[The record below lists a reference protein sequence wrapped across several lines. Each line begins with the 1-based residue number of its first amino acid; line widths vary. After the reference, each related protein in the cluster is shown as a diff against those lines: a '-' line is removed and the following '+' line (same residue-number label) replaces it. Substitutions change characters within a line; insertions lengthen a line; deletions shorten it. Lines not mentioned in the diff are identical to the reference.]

1 MGKCSIDNGRLIM
14 KAGKM
19 RLLVA
24 VFLFTMLFAG
34 MPWIYPAQSVDAN
47 SGAATGEAS
56 FEEVREEMRE
66 LGQALGR
73 YGAEQRDRAL
83 ERARPALE
91 DLDRRLD
98 ALEKSIEENWDEMSQ
113 AARERS
119 RRAMRE
125 LRRQRVELAEKYG
138 ALKSSSAGAWEQMR
152 EGFLDAFSVLNE
164 AWEKSIEDFR
174 ERGDAQDEVTL

>member
-1 MGKCSIDNGRLIM
+1 MKKGWEGTIGVVLLAMAMIICSAWTGSAQNVEHGPD
-14 KAGKM
+14 
-19 RLLVA
+19 A
-24 VFLFTMLFAG
+24 VPVEAPDET
-34 MPWIYPAQSVDAN
+34 SV
-47 SGAATGEAS
+47 EAS
-56 FEEVREEMRE
+56 FEEVRKEMRE

-73 YGAEQRDRAL
+73 YGVEQRDRAL
-83 ERARPALE
+83 ERSKPALE

-98 ALEKSIEENWDEMSQ
+98 ALEKSIENNWDEMSQ

-125 LRRQRVELAEKYG
+125 LRRQRVELAERYG

-164 AWEKSIEDFR
+164 AWEKSIEEFR
-174 ERGDAQDEVTL
+174 EQRDAKDEVKL

>member
-1 MGKCSIDNGRLIM
+1 MRYAWNRTLGLVVLAMAMIICS
-14 KAGKM
+14 
-19 RLLVA
+19 
-24 VFLFTMLFAG
+24 
-34 MPWIYPAQSVDAN
+34 PWTGLAQNVEQEPD
-47 SGAATGEAS
+47 EAS
-56 FEEVREEMRE
+56 FEDVRREMRE

-83 ERARPALE
+83 ERTRPALE
-91 DLDRRLD
+91 DLDRRLE
-98 ALEKSIEENWDEMSQ
+98 ALEKSIVENWDEMSQ

-119 RRAMRE
+119 RQAMRE

-164 AWEKSIEDFR
+164 AWEKSIQEFR
-174 ERGDAQDEVTL
+174 EEQDAQDGVTL

>member
-1 MGKCSIDNGRLIM
+1 M
-14 KAGKM
+14 KYEWKRMAGM
-19 RLLVA
+19 ILLV
-24 VFLFTMLFAG
+24 MG
-34 MPWIYPAQSVDAN
+34 MILSSAWIVLAQNDGYSPDE
-47 SGAATGEAS
+47 AALD
-56 FEEVREEMRE
+56 EVRREMRE

-73 YGAEQRDRAL
+73 YGAEQRDKAL
-83 ERARPALE
+83 ERSRPALE

-98 ALEKSIEENWDEMSQ
+98 ALEKSIENNWDEMSQ

-119 RRAMRE
+119 RQAMRE

-164 AWEKSIEDFR
+164 AWEKSIEEFR
-174 ERGDAQDEVTL
+174 EKQDAQDEVTL

>member
-1 MGKCSIDNGRLIM
+1 MSCLWSRKSFVV
-14 KAGKM
+14 
-19 RLLVA
+19 LLALAMVIC
-24 VFLFTMLFAG
+24 L
-34 MPWIYPAQSVDAN
+34 PWSGLAQNDVQEAD
-47 SGAATGEAS
+47 EAS
-56 FEEVREEMRE
+56 FEQVREEMRE

-73 YGAEQRDRAL
+73 YGAEQRDKAL
-83 ERARPALE
+83 ERSRPALE

-125 LRRQRVELAEKYG
+125 LRRQRVELAEMYG

-164 AWEKSIEDFR
+164 AWEKSIEEFR
-174 ERGDAQDEVTL
+174 EQREVKDEVTL

>member
-1 MGKCSIDNGRLIM
+1 M
-14 KAGKM
+14 KAGMM
-19 RLLVA
+19 RVRLA
-24 VFLFTMLFAG
+24 VFLFMMLLAG
-34 MPWIYPAQSVDAN
+34 IPWVCSAQSGAAN
-47 SGAATGEAS
+47 SGTAPGEAS

-66 LGQALGR
+66 LGRALGR
-73 YGAEQRDRAL
+73 YGAEQRDKAL
-83 ERARPALE
+83 ERSRPALE

-113 AARERS
+113 TARERS

-164 AWEKSIEDFR
+164 AWEKSIEEFR
-174 ERGDAQDEVTL
+174 ERPDAQDEVTL